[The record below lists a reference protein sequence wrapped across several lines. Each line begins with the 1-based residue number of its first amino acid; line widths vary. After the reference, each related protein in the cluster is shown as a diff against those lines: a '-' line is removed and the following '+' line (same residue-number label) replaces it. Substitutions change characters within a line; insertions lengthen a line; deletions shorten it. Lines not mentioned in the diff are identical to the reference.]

1 MDRSDQLGEGRADM
15 RRRTFIAGAAAA
27 CSVPLVSSA
36 VPFVPPLPD
45 FDGPG
50 LDARARRS
58 GRRFG
63 CAIKSSQ
70 LAKDPAFTAAVLRE
84 AGTIVQEYELKRH
97 VTQPAP
103 GRYDFS
109 GNDRL
114 IDFAQQ
120 HGLAARGHTLV
131 WYAMNPPWLQAALPK
146 APPRVKEGL
155 LTGYIETAMRRYAG
169 RIGEWDVVNEPV
181 EPNEGR
187 PDGLRTKNIWSQAFG
202 ENYIDLA
209 FHTAREADPRAKL
222 FLTDFGLEHASRRC
236 AARRTAILKLLER
249 ALSRRVPIDAVGI
262 QGHLKPFREPFDERV
277 FASFLDEIRGMG
289 LGIAITEMD
298 IADRGGPQAVEPR
311 DAQVAAVG
319 KAFLDVALDN
329 PATSSVLTWGLSDRY
344 SWLSTYPEYRWPDGK
359 PSRGL
364 PLDADLRRKRLWA
377 AIAAA
382 FDAAPARHASSQSG
396 GVPA

>member
-1 MDRSDQLGEGRADM
+1 M
-15 RRRTFIAGAAAA
+15 RRRAFIAGAAAA

-50 LDARARRS
+50 LNARARRS
-58 GRRFG
+58 GRRYG
-63 CAIKSSQ
+63 CAIKSGQ
-70 LAKDPAFTAAVLRE
+70 IAKDPAFTAAVLRE

-109 GNDRL
+109 GNDKL
-114 IDFAQQ
+114 VDFAEQ
-120 HGLAARGHTLV
+120 HGLAVRGHTLV
-131 WYAMNPPWLQAALPK
+131 WYAMNPPWLEAALPRA
-146 APPRVKEGL
+146 APRAKEGL

-181 EPNEGR
+181 EPKEGR
-187 PDGLRTKNIWSQAFG
+187 PDGLRAKNIWEQAFG

-209 FHTAREADPRAKL
+209 FHTAREADPRARL

-236 AARRTAILKLLER
+236 EARRAAILRLLER
-249 ALSRRVPIDAVGI
+249 ALSRRVPIDALGI
-262 QGHLKPFREPFDERV
+262 QGHLKPFREPFDERT
-277 FASFLDEIRGMG
+277 FARFLDEVRGMG

-298 IADRGGPQAVEPR
+298 IADRGGPQAIEPR

-364 PLDADLRRKRLWA
+364 PLDSDLRRKRLWA
-377 AIAAA
+377 AMAAA
-382 FDAAPARHASSQSG
+382 FDAAPARRASNQSE
-396 GVPA
+396 GVAA

>member
-1 MDRSDQLGEGRADM
+1 VKRRA
-15 RRRTFIAGAAAA
+15 FIAGAAAA
-27 CSVPLVSSA
+27 CSAPLTTSA
-36 VPFVPPLPD
+36 VPFVPPEPD
-45 FDGPG
+45 TRGAG

-70 LAKDPAFTAAVLRE
+70 IAKDPAFTAAVLRE
-84 AGTIVQEYELKRH
+84 AGVIVQEYELKRH
-97 VTQPAP
+97 VTQARP

-114 IDFAQQ
+114 IDFAQE

-131 WYAMNPPWLQAALPK
+131 WYAANPPWLQTALPK
-146 APPRVKEGL
+146 VAPRAKEGL
-155 LTGYIETAMRRYAG
+155 LTGYIEAAMRRYAG

-181 EPNEGR
+181 EPNQGR
-187 PDGLRTKNIWSQAFG
+187 ADGMRAQNIWEQAFG
-202 ENYIDLA
+202 EDYIDIA
-209 FHTAREADPRAKL
+209 FHTARAADPRARL

-249 ALSRRVPIDAVGI
+249 ALSRRVPIDALGI
-262 QGHLKPFREPFDERV
+262 QGHLKPFREPFDERT
-277 FASFLDEIRGMG
+277 FASFLDEVHGMG
-289 LGIAITEMD
+289 LSIAITEFD
-298 IADRGGPQAVEPR
+298 IADRGGPQALEPR

-329 PATSSVLTWGLSDRY
+329 PSVTSVLSWGLSDRY

-364 PLDADLRRKRLWA
+364 PLDSDLRRKRLWA
-377 AIAAA
+377 SIAAA
-382 FDAAPARHASSQSG
+382 FDAALARQAKHQG
-396 GVPA
+396 KGVPA

>member
-1 MDRSDQLGEGRADM
+1 MDRADQPGAGGTDM

-27 CSVPLVSSA
+27 CSVPLATSA
-36 VPFVPPLPD
+36 VPYVPPLPQL
-45 FDGPG
+45 DGPG

-58 GRRFG
+58 GRRYG
-63 CAIKSSQ
+63 CAIKSGQ

-97 VTQPAP
+97 VTQPRP
-103 GRYDFS
+103 GVYDFS

-114 IDFAQQ
+114 VDFAQK

-131 WYAMNPPWLQAALPK
+131 WYAMNPPWLQAALPRA
-146 APPRVKEGL
+146 APRAKEGL
-155 LTGYIETAMRRYAG
+155 MTGYIETAMRRYAG

-187 PDGLRTKNIWSQAFG
+187 RDGLRAKNIWEQAFG
-202 ENYIDLA
+202 ENYIDIA
-209 FHTAREADPRAKL
+209 FHTARAADPRARL

-236 AARRTAILKLLER
+236 EARRTAILKLLER
-249 ALSRRVPIDAVGI
+249 ALSRRVPIDALGV
-262 QGHLKPFREPFDERV
+262 QGHLKPFREPFDERI
-277 FASFLDEIRGMG
+277 FANFLDEVRGMG

-319 KAFLDVALDN
+319 KAFLDVALAN

-344 SWLSTYPEYRWPDGK
+344 SWLSTYPDYRWPDGK

-364 PLDADLRRKRLWA
+364 PLDSDLQRKRLWA
-377 AIAAA
+377 AMAAA
-382 FDAAPARHASSQSG
+382 FDAAPPAAK
-396 GVPA
+396 GVRS

>member
-1 MDRSDQLGEGRADM
+1 MKRRA
-15 RRRTFIAGAAAA
+15 FIAGVAAA
-27 CSVPLVSSA
+27 CSVPLATSA
-36 VPFVPPLPD
+36 VPFVPPEPD
-45 FDGPG
+45 TRGPG

-70 LAKDPAFTAAVLRE
+70 IAKDPAFTAVVLRE

-97 VTQPAP
+97 VTQAKP
-103 GRYDFS
+103 GKFDFS

-114 IDFAQQ
+114 IDFAHE

-131 WYAMNPPWLQAALPK
+131 WYAANPPWLQAALPK
-146 APPRVKEGL
+146 AAPRGREQL
-155 LTGYIETAMRRYAG
+155 LTGYIDAAMRRYAG

-181 EPNEGR
+181 EPNQGR
-187 PDGLRTKNIWSQAFG
+187 PDGMRAQNIWGQAFG
-202 ENYIDLA
+202 ERYIDIA
-209 FHTAREADPRAKL
+209 FHTAREADPRARL

-236 AARRTAILKLLER
+236 EARRKAILGLLER
-249 ALSRRVPIDAVGI
+249 ALARGAPIDALGV
-262 QGHLKPFREPFDERV
+262 QGHLKPFREPFDERT
-277 FASFLDEIRGMG
+277 FARFLDEVRGMG
-289 LGIAITEMD
+289 LGIAITEFD
-298 IADRGGPQAVEPR
+298 IADRGGPQAIEPR

-329 PATSSVLTWGLSDRY
+329 PATSSVLSWGLSDRY

-364 PLDADLRRKRLWA
+364 PLDSDLRRKRLWA
-377 AIAAA
+377 SIAAA
-382 FDAAPARHASSQSG
+382 FDAAPARRADNQG
-396 GVPA
+396 KGVPA

>member
-1 MDRSDQLGEGRADM
+1 MDRADQPGAGRTDM
-15 RRRTFIAGAAAA
+15 KRRAFIAGAAAA
-27 CSVPLVSSA
+27 CSVPLATSA
-36 VPFVPPLPD
+36 VPYIPPQPD
-45 FDGPG
+45 TGGPG

-63 CAIKSSQ
+63 CAIKSGQ
-70 LAKDPAFTAAVLRE
+70 LAKDPAFTGAVLRE

-97 VTQPAP
+97 VTQPRP

-109 GNDRL
+109 GNDKL
-114 IDFAQQ
+114 VDFAQK

-131 WYAMNPPWLQAALPK
+131 WYSNNPPWLAAALPG
-146 APPRVKEGL
+146 ARGRARDTL

-181 EPNEGR
+181 EPNQGR
-187 PDGLRTKNIWSQAFG
+187 ADGMRAQNIWGQAFG

-209 FHTAREADPRAKL
+209 FHSARAADPRARL

-236 AARRTAILKLLER
+236 EARRTAILKLLDR
-249 ALSRRVPIDAVGI
+249 ALSRRVPIDALGI
-262 QGHLKPFREPFDERV
+262 QGHLKPFREPFDERT
-277 FASFLDEIRGMG
+277 FARFLDEVRGMG

-298 IADRGGPQAVEPR
+298 IADRGGPQALEPR

-319 KAFLDVALDN
+319 KAFLDVALAN

-364 PLDADLRRKRLWA
+364 PLDSDLRRKRLWA
-377 AIAAA
+377 SMAAA
-382 FDAAPARHASSQSG
+382 FDAAPPARNGAR
-396 GVPA
+396 